1 MKKIDIKGDIIS
13 NDLAWIYDWMEWDYT
28 SPSKIQ
34 KELDNAKGEDVEFL
48 VNSPGGDVWAGYE
61 IFNSIKLYEG
71 RTTSHIIGLAASCG
85 SFIPLASDK
94 VIAEAMA
101 MMMIHGA
108 STSTY
113 GNQHNH
119 AHTRDFLDK
128 VDRTIVQAYTSKSG
142 KSEEEFLKL
151 MADESWFT
159 ADEMLDMG
167 LIDEIVGKS
176 TNTKLKVY
184 NAADDAHKRELIDKI
199 AEFGN
204 VENLKKALLENQ
216 FTLGQPVTNTAT
228 IDNKIPQKGEK
239 EMTLNE
245 LKAQYPDLCNQI
257 AQDAETQAVTN
268 ERNRIQSINALSR
281 PGVEAQIKEGIEN
294 GLSAGEVAINILN
307 AQSAIN
313 KAQGEALKND
323 AEESGVNDVSSVST
337 PQNNDEQEKQSAL
350 SNMANI
356 MNGGRK

>member
-61 IFNSIKLYEG
+61 IFNSIRLYEG
-71 RTTSHIIGLAASCG
+71 GTTSHIVGLAASCG

-94 VIAEAMA
+94 VVAEAMA

-108 STSTY
+108 STSTK

-119 AHTRDFLDK
+119 EHTRDFLNK

-142 KSEEEFLKL
+142 KTEEELLDL
-151 MADESWFT
+151 MANETWFT
-159 ADEMLDMG
+159 AAEMLDMG
-167 LIDEIVGKS
+167 LIDEIVGDKS
-176 TNTKLKVY
+176 NTSNIKVY
-184 NAADDAHKRELIDKI
+184 NSSQDESKKEIIDKLLSL
-199 AEFGN
+199 GS
-204 VENLKKALLENQ
+204 VENVKKALLDNKG
-216 FTLGQPVTNTAT
+216 LGQTVTNMST
-228 IDNKIPQKGEK
+228 IDNKENKEVRPMELKDFMEK
-239 EMTLNE
+239 EPAL
-245 LKAQYPDLCNQI
+245 YNQI
-257 AQDAETQAVTN
+257 VNEAQKEAVKN
-268 ERNRIQSINALSR
+268 ERERIQSINALSR
-281 PGVEAQIKEGIEN
+281 PGVENQIKEGIEN

-307 AQSAIN
+307 AQAAIN

-323 AEESGVNDVSSVST
+323 AEESGVNDVASSPA
-337 PQNNDEQEKQSAL
+337 PQNTDDQEKQSAL

>member
-61 IFNSIKLYEG
+61 IFNSIRLYEG
-71 RTTSHIIGLAASCG
+71 GTTSHIVGLAASCG

-94 VIAEAMA
+94 VVAEAMA

-108 STSTY
+108 STSTK

-119 AHTRDFLDK
+119 EHTRDFLDK

-142 KSEEEFLKL
+142 KTEEELLDL
-151 MADESWFT
+151 MAKETWFT
-159 ADEMLDMG
+159 ASEMLDMG
-167 LIDEIVGKS
+167 LIDEIVGDKS
-176 TNTKLKVY
+176 NTSNITVY
-184 NAADDAHKRELIDKI
+184 NSSQDESKKEIIDKLLSL
-199 AEFGN
+199 GS
-204 VENLKKALLENQ
+204 VENVKKELLNNKV
-216 FTLGQPVTNTAT
+216 LGQTVTNSAT
-228 IDNKIPQKGEK
+228 IDNKTKKEDKPMELKDFMEK
-239 EMTLNE
+239 EPAL
-245 LKAQYPDLCNQI
+245 YNQI
-257 AQDAETQAVTN
+257 VNEAQQEAVKN
-268 ERNRIQSINALSR
+268 ERKRIQEISALSI
-281 PGVEAQIKEGIEN
+281 PGVENQIKEGIEN
-294 GLSAGEVAINILN
+294 GLTAGEVAINILN

-313 KAQGEALKND
+313 AQQEAAIKND
-323 AEESGVNDVSSVST
+323 AEESGVNNVSSTPT
-337 PQNNDEQEKQSAL
+337 PQNNDDQEKQSAL
-350 SNMANI
+350 TNMAAF

>member
-61 IFNSIKLYEG
+61 IFNSIRLYEG
-71 RTTSHIIGLAASCG
+71 GTTSHIVGLAASCG

-94 VIAEAMA
+94 VVAEAMA

-108 STSTY
+108 STSTK

-119 AHTRDFLDK
+119 EHTRDFLNK

-142 KSEEEFLKL
+142 KTEEELLDL
-151 MADESWFT
+151 MANETWFT
-159 ADEMLDMG
+159 AAEMLDIG
-167 LIDEIVGKS
+167 LIDEIVGDKS
-176 TNTKLKVY
+176 NTSNIKVY
-184 NAADDAHKRELIDKI
+184 NSSQDESKKEIIDKLLSL
-199 AEFGN
+199 GS
-204 VENLKKALLENQ
+204 VENVKKALLDNKG
-216 FTLGQPVTNTAT
+216 LGQTVTNMST
-228 IDNKIPQKGEK
+228 IDNKENKEVRPMELKDFMEK
-239 EMTLNE
+239 EPAL
-245 LKAQYPDLCNQI
+245 YNQI
-257 AQDAETQAVTN
+257 VNEAQKEAVKN
-268 ERNRIQSINALSR
+268 ERERIQSINALSR
-281 PGVEAQIKEGIEN
+281 PGVENQIKEGIEN

-307 AQSAIN
+307 AQAAIN

-323 AEESGVNDVSSVST
+323 AEESGVNDVASSPA
-337 PQNNDEQEKQSAL
+337 PQNTDDQEKQSAL